1 MFLGFFVLPQHL
13 CAQQAKPS
21 VPLEIPVAEVLRCT
35 QLDLPPAAP
44 DGRMQ
49 SWEFRVGSWET
60 ESSPEKRQ
68 RGRKITLSADSVG
81 RPLLLVEEAWQ
92 GELRVVVIMHGIA
105 ADSTASIWQE
115 VAIDSVALARAV
127 EAEDSE
133 GVRAASRLL
142 PHRLLN
148 ASERDR
154 ADRLA
159 TWLLARRCARPN

>member
-1 MFLGFFVLPQHL
+1 MLLGFSVLPLHL
-13 CAQQAKPS
+13 CAQQAKPP
-21 VPLEIPVAEVLRCT
+21 VPLEIPVAELLRCIR
-35 QLDLPPAAP
+35 LDLPQAAP
-44 DGRMQ
+44 SNRMQ
-49 SWEFRVGSWET
+49 AWEFRVGSWET

-68 RGRKITLSADSVG
+68 RGRKLTLSADSGG
-81 RPLLLVEEAWQ
+81 RPLMLIEEAWQ
-92 GELRVVVIMHGIA
+92 GELRAVVIMHGIA

-133 GVRAASRLL
+133 GVQSASRLL
-142 PHRLLN
+142 PHRMLN

-159 TWLLARRCARPN
+159 TWLWARRCARPN